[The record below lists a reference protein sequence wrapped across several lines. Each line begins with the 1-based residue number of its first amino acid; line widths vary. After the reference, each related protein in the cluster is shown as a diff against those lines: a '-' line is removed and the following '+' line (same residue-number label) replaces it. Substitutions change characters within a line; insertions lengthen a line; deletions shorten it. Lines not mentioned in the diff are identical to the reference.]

1 MVESPFAQSP
11 ARRPPRARRHRWRP
25 LVLGRRVR
33 PILIAAVLGFLMF
46 AIFRVGLLVR
56 RWEMI
61 EDLRVADVL
70 GCFRMALRFDA
81 VPIGYALLPLT
92 VVLPLAPRRLFRN
105 RTFRQGI
112 TTYATTLLV
121 VALCVEIIGACFFV
135 HFWDRLNW
143 LSVAHLPHFRES
155 AVYIWNAYPVLTMLV
170 GVVLATLAVRW
181 GLNKLFWS
189 YPVPGRVRLRD
200 RVLAAGVLTALA
212 AWGARGGITRPLR
225 ISDAYFCTNKVV
237 CHLAQNNFFTLM
249 RAAKARLT
257 DVSDETEY
265 YSFPPV
271 ARAAEVTCGMLLQR
285 GDTPLGGSA
294 NPLWRRSD
302 SGQARRDLNV
312 VIIMMEGMAGKPVGA
327 LGYKTSFTPEL
338 DELCKQGIFLDR
350 LYAVGPRTSRGMMGV
365 LCGHPD
371 VSGRSILMRESA
383 QGCFLSLPAIL
394 RSRGYA
400 TVMVYAGDPGFDNM
414 RGFFS
419 KAGIERFIDE
429 RAIGDP
435 RQIGNWGVPDELTF
449 DKAHEVFGQM
459 HGQQPFF
466 AVILTVSN
474 HEPFE
479 IPKGKVEALTGES
492 KEIKALN
499 AYRYADWAM
508 GEFFRKARTAPYF
521 KDTLFVLVADHGRDF
536 DNTRIVDVPGYRI
549 PCLFLAP
556 EHLPPRR
563 VHTVASQ
570 MDIAPTILAILGGS
584 YEHCFLGRNVLAVEG
599 DEGFALIHDENYLAF
614 VRGDLALVAPPRHD
628 VILYEV
634 TDRAMRKPTREV
646 SDQDVQMLNLQ
657 MLSYYQMAR
666 HLFITCA
673 YGPPAGG
680 AMAEAAAAPPQVSSG
695 AMGERHATRSLHP

>member
-1 MVESPFAQSP
+1 MDPTPTPHSPP
-11 ARRPPRARRHRWRP
+11 LRRPPRARRHRWRP

-33 PILIAAVLGFLMF
+33 PILVMAGLGFLMF
-46 AIFRVGLLVR
+46 GAFRAGLLVR
-56 RWEMI
+56 RWELI

-70 GCFRMALRFDA
+70 GCFRMGLRFDA

-92 VVLPLAPRRLFRN
+92 VVLPLAPRRLFRS
-105 RTFRQGI
+105 RVFRQAI
-112 TTYATTLLV
+112 TTYATTLGV
-121 VALCVEIIGACFFV
+121 VALCVEIIGACFFLR
-135 HFWDRLNW
+135 FWDRLNW

-181 GLNKLFWS
+181 GLSKLFWS
-189 YPVPGRVRLRD
+189 YPVPGRVRMRE
-200 RVLAAGVLTALA
+200 RVLAAVVLTGLA
-212 AWGARGGITRPLR
+212 AWGARGGIMRPLR

-257 DVSDETEY
+257 DVIDETEY
-265 YSFPPV
+265 YSFPPT
-271 ARAAEVTCGMLLQR
+271 ARAAEVASGMLLQR
-285 GDTPLGGSA
+285 GDTPLGGPA

-302 SGQARRDLNV
+302 TGQPRRDLNV

-327 LGYKTSFTPEL
+327 LGHKTSFTPEL
-338 DELCKQGIFLDR
+338 DELCNQGVFLDR
-350 LYAVGPRTSRGMMGV
+350 LYAAGPRTSRAMIGV

-400 TVMVYAGDPGFDNM
+400 TMMVYAGDPAFDNM

-429 RAIGDP
+429 RQIGDP

-449 DKAHEVFGQM
+449 DKAHEVFCQM
-459 HGQQPFF
+459 QERGPFF
-466 AVILTVSN
+466 AIILTVSN

-479 IPKGKVEALTGES
+479 IPKGKVETLPGES
-492 KEIKALN
+492 REIKALN

-508 GEFFRKARTAPYF
+508 GEFFRKARTGPYF

-536 DNTRIVDVPGYRI
+536 DNTRIVDVPGYRV

-556 EHLPPRR
+556 QILAPRR
-563 VHTVASQ
+563 IHTVASQ
-570 MDIAPTILAILGGS
+570 TDIPAMILALLGGS
-584 YEHCFLGRNVLAVEG
+584 YEHCFLGRNILAVEG
-599 DEGFALIHDENYLAF
+599 DEGFAIIHDENYLAF
-614 VRGDLALVAPPRHD
+614 VRGDLAVVAPPRHD

-634 TDRAMRKPTREV
+634 TDKTMRKPTRDV
-646 SDQDVQMLNLQ
+646 SDQDVQLLNLQ
-657 MLSYYQMAR
+657 MLSYYEMAR
-666 HLFITCA
+666 HLFITGA
-673 YGPPAGG
+673 YGPQ
-680 AMAEAAAAPPQVSSG
+680 AAAASSG
-695 AMGERHATRSLHP
+695 AR